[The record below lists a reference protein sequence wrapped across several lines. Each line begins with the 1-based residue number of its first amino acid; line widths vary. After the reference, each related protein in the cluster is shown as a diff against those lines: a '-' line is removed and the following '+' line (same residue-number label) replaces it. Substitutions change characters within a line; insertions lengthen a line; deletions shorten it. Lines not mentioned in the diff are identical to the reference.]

1 MIALNWLTG
10 RFSNR
15 GRALSR
21 FRRAS
26 VRAQKNDHQG
36 AIDDYTA
43 TIGMQDTA
51 ADVKAMALYN
61 RGLVHVATGDDQK
74 GVTILIVGVTH
85 PQVKRQEGEVYRD
98 GLVELA
104 ESLGVGENVR
114 FANEYLSLTELVA
127 HLQACDVFVTPYLYA
142 EEVLADPRSSAR
154 RC

>member
-1 MIALNWLTG
+1 MWRLETI
-10 RFSNR
+10 R
-15 GRALSR
+15 RAL
-21 FRRAS
+21 
-26 VRAQKNDHQG
+26 
-36 AIDDYTA
+36 
-43 TIGMQDTA
+43 
-51 ADVKAMALYN
+51 
-61 RGLVHVATGDDQK
+61 
-74 GVTILIVGVTH
+74 TILIVGVTH